1 MEGQEPRRTMVMD
14 LNNTRNMYLLIMYVY
29 LRSYQEAIDDFEMA
43 INNVY
48 PDEALMAVKQKFN
61 ERLERVIQE
70 IPNKDSSDI

>member
-1 MEGQEPRRTMVMD
+1 MD